1 MYFTQL
7 NFYLSADELRLSGK
21 ASPNY
26 LGGQKAWL
34 NRASAD
40 DRILAHHPSKRL
52 LFLQN
57 MGLNS

>member
-26 LGGQKAWL
+26 LGGQKA
-34 NRASAD
+34 
-40 DRILAHHPSKRL
+40 
-52 LFLQN
+52 
-57 MGLNS
+57 